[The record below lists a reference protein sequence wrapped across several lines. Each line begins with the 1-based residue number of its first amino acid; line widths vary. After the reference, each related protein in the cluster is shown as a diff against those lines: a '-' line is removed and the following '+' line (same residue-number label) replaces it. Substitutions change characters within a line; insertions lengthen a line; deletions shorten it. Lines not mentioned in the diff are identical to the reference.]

1 MSRHLGRGPLFG
13 DTSPTVAAIG
23 DVSTESPLRIR
34 SHLRVGFR
42 LLTVIE
48 RIGAALAPVGEAI
61 SESDGKATRIAGVS
75 RRRQDVVVVCFFVM
89 VYLAF

>member
-1 MSRHLGRGPLFG
+1 LANAISAVDGCAVTAAATER
-13 DTSPTVAAIG
+13 TV
-23 DVSTESPLRIR
+23 
-34 SHLRVGFR
+34 
-42 LLTVIE
+42 
-48 RIGAALAPVGEAI
+48 IGAALAPVGEAI